1 MPTRREFLIAG
12 GVLGGLAG
20 CGRRLSTADGP
31 QLNDVQSQLNATRV
45 SRVVRADSIDALRA
59 AVRTAKADGRSVSI
73 AGGRH
78 AMGGQQFG
86 TDAIHVDATSL
97 NRVLRFDR
105 DRGLVEVEAG
115 VQWPELIDY
124 LWRVQAGEPRPW
136 AIVQKQTGADRL
148 SIGGALSANVHGRGL
163 TFKPI
168 IQDVETFTLVDADGD
183 VRVCSRREN
192 GELFSLAIGGYG
204 LFGLI
209 ASVTLRLTPRRKIE
223 RIVEVIDLAAAPA
236 AFDTRIRAGFVY
248 GDFQYATDASS
259 TDFLRKGVFSCY
271 RPIDDGAS
279 MPAQQRELSG
289 DDWRRLLYLSHADKK
304 RAFMEYA
311 TYYLTTTGQ
320 RYWSDTHQLSY
331 YVGDYHRA
339 LDRQLGA
346 GAPATEMITEI
357 YVPRGALAG
366 FMEDVD
372 SGLGEHRASVIY
384 GTIRLIGRD
393 DESFLAWARQ
403 PWACVI
409 FNLHVVHTPEGIAR
423 ATDAFRRLIDPA
435 LRHGGSYY
443 LTYHRWATRRQVE
456 ACYPQFA
463 EFLRL
468 KRRYDPAERFQSDW
482 YRHYRTMF
490 ADALQTS
497 PASPSSAPS
506 ANSQSGLVRVHSTS
520 AIVPPVSAAAA
531 QPV

>member
-346 GAPATEMITEI
+346 GS
-357 YVPRGALAG
+357 PR
-366 FMEDVD
+366 
-372 SGLGEHRASVIY
+372 S
-384 GTIRLIGRD
+384 
-393 DESFLAWARQ
+393 
-403 PWACVI
+403 
-409 FNLHVVHTPEGIAR
+409 
-423 ATDAFRRLIDPA
+423 
-435 LRHGGSYY
+435 
-443 LTYHRWATRRQVE
+443 
-456 ACYPQFA
+456 
-463 EFLRL
+463 
-468 KRRYDPAERFQSDW
+468 
-482 YRHYRTMF
+482 
-490 ADALQTS
+490 TS
-497 PASPSSAPS
+497 PAEPWPTSW
-506 ANSQSGLVRVHSTS
+506 RTST
-520 AIVPPVSAAAA
+520 AAWASIGRR
-531 QPV
+531 